1 LEVRSVI
8 WEGCLYVG
16 ISVFFLCVFDESQLC
31 DRSSAYVTAID
42 QGSIRADEM
51 GSFNELI
58 DCGAGAG
65 N

>member
-1 LEVRSVI
+1 
-8 WEGCLYVG
+8 
-16 ISVFFLCVFDESQLC
+16 VFDESQLYVRQIERVR
-31 DRSSAYVTAID
+31 DRD